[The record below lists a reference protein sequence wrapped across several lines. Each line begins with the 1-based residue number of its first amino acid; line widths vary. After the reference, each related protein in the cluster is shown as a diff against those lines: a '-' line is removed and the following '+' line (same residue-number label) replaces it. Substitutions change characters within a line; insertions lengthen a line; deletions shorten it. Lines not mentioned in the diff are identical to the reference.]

1 MPASTA
7 TSTPG
12 ASNALDQSVRDP
24 HTPSRRTQILEA
36 ARTLFAEDGYDATS
50 MADIARRVGVV
61 EGAVY
66 RHVPSKRDLLHQ
78 VIASFYEPLIDS
90 ATTAIA
96 SIDSPR
102 ERVAVLIRRQLQ
114 AFTDDRLLCRLLI
127 SEARS
132 FDDYYDSEPAALSR
146 RYTALFMDAFADG
159 VQAGEFRSDIP
170 AAVARDIV
178 YGSIEHLAWSSL
190 SGHGALDVE
199 TTTSQL
205 MAVIDSGLC
214 DVHAN
219 ASSNDT
225 GNDDTSGDTTSSDT
239 SGNRTDELLDRLT
252 AVTERLE
259 ATAALTERA
268 DPPDPTRLSDRP
280 SVNET

>member
-1 MPASTA
+1 MPALSEESSPAHRTR
-7 TSTPG
+7 TT
-12 ASNALDQSVRDP
+12 QRVRDAHAQP
-24 HTPSRRTQILEA
+24 RKVQILEA

-90 ATTAIA
+90 ATDAIA
-96 SIDSPR
+96 SVDSPR
-102 ERVAVLIRRQLQ
+102 EKVAVLIRRQLQ
-114 AFTDDRLLCRLLI
+114 AFTEDRLLCRLLI

-159 VQAGEFRSDIP
+159 VRTGEFRSDIP
-170 AAVARDIV
+170 ATVARDIV

-190 SGHGALDVE
+190 TGHATLDVDA
-199 TTTSQL
+199 TTDQL
-205 MAVIDSGLC
+205 LSVITIGLSSTASPAADG
-214 DVHAN
+214 DV
-219 ASSNDT
+219 SL
-225 GNDDTSGDTTSSDT
+225 GG
-239 SGNRTDELLDRLT
+239 LVDRLE

-259 ATAALTERA
+259 ATA
-268 DPPDPTRLSDRP
+268 PPHESTTRTP
-280 SVNET
+280 NEAR